1 MAKSFSNIEM
11 KGDRLF
17 IGDICYALDETIY
30 YDIWGKHL
38 EWEDGVIRKDGEAC
52 SIVVST
58 KHGDGEYCDED
69 DNIFPVDA
77 GNIGVTS
84 SLYWDEKKSSPSG
97 GKIID
102 VPSKVALVSVGYDD
116 GYISIK
122 VKDKDSRETLYQ
134 GTVDTDWY

>member
-1 MAKSFSNIEM
+1 MVKAFSDIM

-30 YDIWGKHL
+30 YDIWGKSR

-102 VPSKVALVSVGYDD
+102 VPSKVAFVSVGYDD
-116 GYISIK
+116 GYIDIK
-122 VKDKDSRETLYQ
+122 VKDKDSGEILYQ